1 MKTEPF
7 SRKPRL
13 TAHAHLVLRR
23 RYLRR
28 NADNRVIETPARM
41 FTRVAKVV
49 AQADA
54 MYGSSRSVK
63 RTAAWFYDMM
73 AALDFLPNSPTLMN
87 AGRELGQL
95 SACFVLPV
103 EDSIKSIFNAV
114 RDTAL
119 IHKSGGGTGFSFST
133 IRPAHDVVKS
143 THGVSSGPLSFMNV
157 FDVAT
162 ETIKQGGTRRG
173 ANMGLLSVH
182 HPDIMDFIKV
192 KAENPWRFVNFNL
205 SVLVTDRFMKAV
217 LDDKNYDLVNPHSG
231 LGQARLAAR
240 DVFAEMV
247 KAAWACGDPGLVF
260 IDRINETNPL
270 PLLGRIEATNPCG
283 EQPLLPYESCN
294 LGSINLS
301 RFVKQKRID
310 YTRLGTV
317 IRWAVHF
324 LDNVI
329 DINRFPLP
337 EIREMTRKN
346 RKIGLGI
353 MGLADMFI
361 RMGIPY
367 DSQEALDLCGEL
379 MAFIQTRARTA
390 SADLARKRGNFPS
403 FKGSLHQR
411 QGRRYMRNATTTTLA
426 PTGTLSIIANCSS
439 GIEPIFAVAYNRR
452 ILDGRELM
460 EVHPLFKR
468 LAKKQG
474 FWSDGLARNLARI
487 GSVRGLKAVPKKYQ
501 RLFITAHE
509 IDPMWHLRVQA
520 AFQNHTDNAVSKTV
534 NLPWQ
539 TGPDTVREIFLAAHE
554 AGLKGV
560 TVYRDGSRAEQV
572 LSIGRKRELIPDAG
586 PDVKLGRCP
595 ECGAALEPDN
605 GCRFC
610 RDCGYSHCL

>member
-7 SRKPRL
+7 SRTPRL

-41 FTRVAKVV
+41 FARVAKVV
-49 AQADA
+49 AQTDA

-63 RTAAWFYDMM
+63 RTAARFYDMM

-103 EDSIKSIFNAV
+103 EDSIESIFNAV

-119 IHKSGGGTGFSFST
+119 IHKSGGGTGFSFSA
-133 IRPAHDVVKS
+133 IRPARDVVKS

-192 KAENPWRFVNFNL
+192 KAQNPWRFVNFNL
-205 SVLVTDRFMKAV
+205 SVLVTSRFMKAV
-217 LDDKNYDLVNPHSG
+217 LDGKAYDLVNPHSG
-231 LGQARLAAR
+231 RRQARLAAG

-301 RFVKQKRID
+301 RFVKQKKID
-310 YTRLGTV
+310 YARLGLV
-317 IRWAVHF
+317 IRRAVHF

-337 EIREMTRKN
+337 QIREMTRKN

-361 RMGIPY
+361 RLGLPY
-367 DSQEALDLCGEL
+367 DSPEALDLCGKL
-379 MAFIQTRARTA
+379 MAFIQTRARAA

-403 FKGSLHQR
+403 FAGSLHQR

-426 PTGTLSIIANCSS
+426 PTGTLSMIANCSS
-439 GIEPIFAVAYNRR
+439 GIEPIFAVAYKRR
-452 ILDGRELM
+452 ILDGR
-460 EVHPLFKR
+460 
-468 LAKKQG
+468 
-474 FWSDGLARNLARI
+474 
-487 GSVRGLKAVPKKYQ
+487 
-501 RLFITAHE
+501 
-509 IDPMWHLRVQA
+509 
-520 AFQNHTDNAVSKTV
+520 
-534 NLPWQ
+534 
-539 TGPDTVREIFLAAHE
+539 
-554 AGLKGV
+554 
-560 TVYRDGSRAEQV
+560 
-572 LSIGRKRELIPDAG
+572 
-586 PDVKLGRCP
+586 
-595 ECGAALEPDN
+595 
-605 GCRFC
+605 
-610 RDCGYSHCL
+610 